1 MEHCLV
7 GSSSRSRRR
16 SGWLRVAVHVY
27 GAPFVH
33 DDKSWVDNAVSL
45 LTDRHEQPPAV
56 PWSVSDAPRD
66 YITGQLGG
74 IVGIE
79 VVIERIEAS
88 AKMSQN
94 KSGADAAGVI
104 AGFAADGNDLVSDLV
119 RHYTGSPSAPHRP

>member
-1 MEHCLV
+1 M
-7 GSSSRSRRR
+7 
-16 SGWLRVAVHVY
+16 
-27 GAPFVH
+27 
-33 DDKSWVDNAVSL
+33 
-45 LTDRHEQPPAV
+45 